1 MRAWGVAALVCGLLT
16 GCAGTAQQEKVDELT
31 KKVATLEKR
40 VKALESGKGKKAPK
54 GKAPAKGKSKAAPK
68 GAKGKT
74 ATGPATEVKAS
85 GDAKKVLLTDGKRKF
100 PVPGKVPAGEYS
112 ILASFEETAQPAQ
125 SGTLTVTDQPVT
137 IQCVAADKAC
147 KAD

>member
-1 MRAWGVAALVCGLLT
+1 MRALGCIAVVCGLLT
-16 GCAGTAQQEKVDELT
+16 GCAATAQQDKVDELT

-40 VKALESGKGKKAPK
+40 VKALESGKGKK
-54 GKAPAKGKSKAAPK
+54 APK

-137 IQCVAADKAC
+137 IACVAADKAC
-147 KAD
+147 KAN